1 MAAPNSKTD
10 ICRLSMDHLKQ
21 EAVIVNIDIPTTN
34 EEKVC
39 SRWYDTV
46 RRKLLRSHPW
56 VFARDRKA
64 ISRNAEAP
72 DFGYSDAYDLPN
84 EFLNL
89 RFIGDDAIEDFK
101 RKYDIE
107 GRQILINNE
116 SSATLNIGFTQDV
129 TNVSLFDSMFVT
141 VFALEL
147 AKKVSY
153 RFTLKLS
160 LLNALDVQ
168 LKEEKAEA
176 KAVNGQD
183 RPPIIIQK
191 SKWITARRSLSSN
204 TAGKKTVF
212 HG

>member
-1 MAAPNSKTD
+1 MAAPNSKID
-10 ICRLSMDHLKQ
+10 ICNLAMDHLKQ
-21 EAVIVNIDIPTTN
+21 EAVVVSIDTPTTN

-39 SRWYDTV
+39 SRWYDAV

-56 VFARDRKA
+56 VFARARKV
-64 ISRNAEAP
+64 ISRNATTP
-72 DFGYSDAYDLPN
+72 DFGYADAYDLPN

-89 RFIGDDAIEDFK
+89 RFIGDDAIENFK
-101 RKYDIE
+101 RKYEIE
-107 GRQILINNE
+107 GRQLLIDNE

-129 TNVSLFDSMFVT
+129 INVSLFDSMFVT

-153 RFTLKLS
+153 KFTLKLS
-160 LLNALDVQ
+160 VLNTLDKE
-168 LKEEKAEA
+168 LKDEKAEA

-183 RPPIIIQK
+183 RPPIIIQR
-191 SKWITARRSLSSN
+191 SKWADARRSLSSN

-212 HG
+212 HR

>member
-1 MAAPNSKTD
+1 MAAPNSKID
-10 ICRLSMDHLKQ
+10 ICNLSMDHLKQ
-21 EAVIVNIDIPTTN
+21 ESVVVNIDIPTTN

-56 VFARDRKA
+56 TFARARKA
-64 ISRNAEAP
+64 ISRNATAP
-72 DFGYSDAYDLPN
+72 AFGYPDAYDLPN

-89 RFIGDDAIEDFK
+89 RFIGDDALGDYK
-101 RKYDIE
+101 REYDIE
-107 GRQILINNE
+107 GRQLLINNE

-153 RFTLKLS
+153 KFSLKLS
-160 LLNALDVQ
+160 VLNTLDKQ
-168 LKEEKAEA
+168 LKDEKAEA

-183 RPPIIIQK
+183 RPPKIIQK